1 MKTLLAVLGSTRPGS
16 TSHQV
21 ANQVMAGAK
30 SAGYQVV
37 EYHINELDFKGC
49 LGCGACRKMDRDC
62 IQKDGLTPI
71 LSALHQADA
80 LLVSAPNYYAHVS
93 GQMIA
98 FLNRLYCMTRADHT
112 NRLPAGKKLVTVF
125 SQGAPEGYPKYQAHY
140 EWYNQCLTS
149 KGLELAGSLNVGGDS
164 DLSPEGSL
172 MQRAYR
178 LGAEL

>member
-1 MKTLLAVLGSTRPGS
+1 M
-16 TSHQV
+16 
-21 ANQVMAGAK
+21 ANQVIAGAK

-49 LGCGACRKMDRDC
+49 LGCGGLPKMGRDC
-62 IQKDGLTPI
+62 IQKDGLTPV

-80 LLVSAPNYYAHVS
+80 LLVSAPNYYSQVS

-98 FLNRLYCMTRADHT
+98 FLK
-112 NRLPAGKKLVTVF
+112 PAVLHDQRRPHQPSPCGGKKLITVF
-125 SQGAPEGYPKYQAHY
+125 SQGAPEGYPKYQPTYA
-140 EWYNQCLTS
+140 WYNQCLTS
-149 KGLELAGSLNVGGDS
+149 KGLELAGTINVGGNS
-164 DLSPEGSL
+164 DLSPEGEL

>member
-16 TSHQV
+16 VSHQV
-21 ANQVMAGAK
+21 ANQVIAGAK
-30 SAGYQVV
+30 SAGYQVL

-49 LGCGACRKMDRDC
+49 LGCGACRKMGKDC

-71 LSALHQADA
+71 LSALHQGDA
-80 LLVSAPNYYAHVS
+80 LLVSAPNYYSQVS

-98 FLNRLYCMTRADHT
+98 FLNRLYCMKNADRT
-112 NRLPAGKKLVTVF
+112 NRLPAGKKLITIF
-125 SQGAPEGYPKYQAHY
+125 SQGAPEGYPKYQPTY
-140 EWYNQCLTS
+140 EWYNNCLVS
-149 KGLELAGSLNVGGDS
+149 QGLELAGTINVGGDS
-164 DLSPEGSL
+164 DLSPNGDL